1 MQKRLLV
8 PSRVRRVPP
17 QFSWVDQRLVR
28 EHHIERCNVEALAL
42 YLLLITVADAQGLSY
57 YAEASIGRL
66 LSLPPEPLAAARQA
80 LIHAGLIAYEAPLY
94 QVLALDAPPAMTP
107 LPTSPPTH
115 SRSPG
120 ATQGLRSLREIL
132 RQSLGDPS

>member
-8 PSRVRRVPP
+8 PSRVRRLPR

-28 EHHIERCNVEALAL
+28 EHHIERCDTAALAL

-57 YAEASIGRL
+57 YADASIRRL
-66 LSLPPEPLAAARQA
+66 LSLRPGSLVAAREA

-94 QVLALDAPPAMTP
+94 QVLALDAPPATTP
-107 LPTSPPTH
+107 LPTSLPTH

-120 ATQGLRSLREIL
+120 ATQRLRSLREIL
-132 RQSLGDPS
+132 HQTLGDPS